1 MNAPPPLRT
10 LELTGSPRE
19 LGRRHGQALG
29 SEIRALRRAV
39 LHYLAR
45 ISLFGGALPLYALA
59 VWLSKRF
66 WPYIPPRFQEEMRGV
81 AAGAQVGLGTIL
93 LLNVVDDLA
102 NNSPRCSALAAGGPY
117 TPDGFY
123 LLGRNLDYPLF
134 IGEMIKHLTLFRLA
148 PAQSLPLTSL
158 AWPGYVG
165 VCTGMNRAGVALA
178 QLTSMSRDR
187 SIRGV
192 PAALRFR
199 QVLEGGADVPT
210 AASLI
215 LKAPG
220 TIGNNLM
227 LCGPKEAAGLE
238 IAARQGVIR
247 YPLVGLLLAT
257 NHYQSSP
264 MAPLK
269 GRFPPRP
276 PFSPLT
282 AYHFTEAYS
291 QARLARL
298 QELAGRTPLGAEKIQ
313 KILADPGIANAGT
326 VVSVVF
332 SPSEQK
338 LWVARGP
345 QPPVSQGPFQ
355 EIRLWH

>member
-1 MNAPPPLRT
+1 MTSLPPLRI
-10 LELTGSPRE
+10 LELGGSPRE

-45 ISLFGGALPLYALA
+45 ISFFGGALPLYALA
-59 VWLSKRF
+59 VSLSKRF
-66 WPYIPPRFQEEMRGV
+66 WPYIPPRFQQEMRGI

-93 LLNVVDDLA
+93 LVNVVDDLA

-117 TPDGFY
+117 TADGSY

-134 IGEMIKHLTLFRLA
+134 TGEMIKLLTLFLLT
-148 PAQSLPLTSL
+148 PEQSLPLASL

-178 QLTSMSRDR
+178 QLTSMSRER
-187 SIRGV
+187 SFRGI

-199 QVLEGGADVPT
+199 QALEKGADVPT
-210 AASLI
+210 AANLV
-215 LKAPG
+215 LMAPG

-227 LCGPKEAAGLE
+227 LCAPNEAAGLE
-238 IAARQGVIR
+238 IAARQGIIR
-247 YPLVGLLLAT
+247 YPQGGLILAT
-257 NHYQSSP
+257 NHYQSGL
-264 MAPLK
+264 MTPLK

-282 AYHFTEAYS
+282 AEHFTEVYS

-298 QELAGRTPLGAEKIQ
+298 QDLTMGTRLGPGTIQ

-332 SPSEQK
+332 APAEQK

-355 EIRLWH
+355 EIHLWD

>member
-1 MNAPPPLRT
+1 MTAPSPLLT
-10 LELTGSPRE
+10 LELTGPPRE

-45 ISLFGGALPLYALA
+45 ISLFGGALPLYALG
-59 VWLSKRF
+59 VFLGKRF

-93 LLNVVDDLA
+93 LVNVIDDLA

-117 TPDGFY
+117 TADGSY

-134 IGEMIKHLTLFRLA
+134 TREMVKHLTLFRLA
-148 PAQSLPLTSL
+148 PAQGLPLVSL

-187 SIRGV
+187 TLRGI

-199 QVLEGGADVPT
+199 QALEQGADVPT
-210 AASLI
+210 AASLV

-220 TIGNNLM
+220 TIGNNLL
-227 LCGPKEAAGLE
+227 LCAPNEAAGLE

-247 YPLVGLLLAT
+247 YPQGGLILAT
-257 NHYQSSP
+257 NHYQSGP

-276 PFSPLT
+276 PFSPL
-282 AYHFTEAYS
+282 AAHHFTEAYS
-291 QARLARL
+291 QARLDRL
-298 QELAGRTPLGAEKIQ
+298 RKLTRGKRLGPVTLQ
-313 KILADPGIANAGT
+313 NILADPGIANLGT

-332 SPSEQK
+332 APAEQRI
-338 LWVARGP
+338 WVARGP

-355 EIRLWH
+355 EIGLWD